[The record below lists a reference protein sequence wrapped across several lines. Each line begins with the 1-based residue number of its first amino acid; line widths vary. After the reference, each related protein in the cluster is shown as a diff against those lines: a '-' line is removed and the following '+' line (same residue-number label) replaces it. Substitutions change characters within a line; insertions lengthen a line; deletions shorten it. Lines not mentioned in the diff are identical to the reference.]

1 MVHAKTIRFVAVPVI
16 IIGVAISGLAS
27 AAGGADGDRYPV
39 VPIRHV
45 ILFIGDGMQLAHE
58 VAAGRY
64 LYGTGDGLDFHRF
77 PLQVDVATWDV
88 TTYNYWAKRR
98 GERPYDPTRI
108 LPWLGY
114 NPGEGGTRPESFRR
128 DGPKQESRLAYL
140 AAAATHSASAAT
152 AWSTGFKTDDG
163 NIAWLSGDPIDGAL
177 TTLAERLR
185 QEKGFAIGVVSTV
198 PFSHATP
205 AAHVSHNVDRDNYV
219 AIAAD
224 ILRGFQ
230 PEVVIGG
237 GHPQWYGKYKY
248 LSEADYTALKTDGL
262 GESYVFAER
271 RQGVDAAATLMAAAR
286 TAAKRGK
293 KLFGL
298 FGGPGGNF
306 DSPVPVDKP
315 GAPEVNPATREN
327 PVLKDCVSAALTVLS
342 RDPEGF
348 FVMFEQGDIDW
359 ANHTNDFR
367 RMVGTM
373 WDLNEAVRAAV
384 AYIEQPGDDITWS
397 DTLLIVTADHGNGGM
412 RLVEPLGVGD
422 LPVQVKAVASPCL
435 SVYCDKYVY
444 PQGDVTYASGHHT
457 NELVR
462 LYAIGSGLSLFEPYQ
477 GTWYPGTRIIDNT
490 HLFHVMAA
498 AAGLSHPSALATVE
512 PGLGNPK

>member
-1 MVHAKTIRFVAVPVI
+1 MAHAWTIRFFAVPVI

-27 AAGGADGDRYPV
+27 AAGGADGNRPPV

-45 ILFIGDGMQLAHE
+45 ILFIGDGMQMAHE

-64 LYGTGDGLDFHRF
+64 LYGADDGLDFHRF
-77 PLQVDVATWDV
+77 PLQLDVATWDV
-88 TTYNYWAKRR
+88 TTYNHWAKRR
-98 GERPYDPTRI
+98 GELPYNPNRI

-114 NPGEGGTRPESFRR
+114 NPGEGGTRPESFQK
-128 DGPKQESRLAYL
+128 DGIKQGSRMAYL
-140 AAAATHSASAAT
+140 TAAATDSASAAT

-185 QEKGFAIGVVSTV
+185 REKGFAIGVVSTV

-224 ILRGFQ
+224 ILWGFQ

-237 GHPQWYGKYKY
+237 GHPQWYGKYEY
-248 LSEADYTALKTDGL
+248 LSEADYTALKADGI
-262 GESYVFAER
+262 GETYVFAER
-271 RQGVDAAATLMAAAR
+271 RQGADAAAALMAAAR
-286 TAAKRGK
+286 TAAKSGK

-298 FGGPGGNF
+298 FGGADGNF
-306 DSPVPVDKP
+306 EFPVPVDKP
-315 GAPEVNPATREN
+315 GAPEVNPDTREN

-367 RMVGTM
+367 RMIGTM
-373 WDLNEAVRAAV
+373 WDLNEAVRTAV
-384 AYIEQPGDDITWS
+384 AYIERPGDDITWS
-397 DTLLIVTADHGNGGM
+397 DTLLIVTADHGNSGM
-412 RLVEPLGVGD
+412 RLVEPLAAGD
-422 LPVQVKAVASPCL
+422 LPVQVKATVSPCL
-435 SVYCDKYVY
+435 SVYCNKYVY
-444 PQGDVTYASGHHT
+444 PEGDVTYASGSHT

-477 GTWYPGTRIIDNT
+477 GAWYPGTRIIDNT
-490 HLFHVMAA
+490 HIFRVMAA
-498 AAGLSHPSALATVE
+498 AVGLSLPSGLETVELATVD
-512 PGLGNPK
+512 PK

>member
-1 MVHAKTIRFVAVPVI
+1 
-16 IIGVAISGLAS
+16 
-27 AAGGADGDRYPV
+27 
-39 VPIRHV
+39 
-45 ILFIGDGMQLAHE
+45 
-58 VAAGRY
+58 
-64 LYGTGDGLDFHRF
+64 
-77 PLQVDVATWDV
+77 
-88 TTYNYWAKRR
+88 
-98 GERPYDPTRI
+98 
-108 LPWLGY
+108 
-114 NPGEGGTRPESFRR
+114 
-128 DGPKQESRLAYL
+128 
-140 AAAATHSASAAT
+140 
-152 AWSTGFKTDDG
+152 
-163 NIAWLSGDPIDGAL
+163 
-177 TTLAERLR
+177 
-185 QEKGFAIGVVSTV
+185 
-198 PFSHATP
+198 
-205 AAHVSHNVDRDNYV
+205 
-219 AIAAD
+219 
-224 ILRGFQ
+224 
-230 PEVVIGG
+230 
-237 GHPQWYGKYKY
+237 
-248 LSEADYTALKTDGL
+248 
-262 GESYVFAER
+262 
-271 RQGVDAAATLMAAAR
+271 MAAAR

-315 GAPEVNPATREN
+315 GAPEVNPASREN
-327 PVLKDCVSAALTVLS
+327 PVLKECVSAALTVLS

-384 AYIEQPGDDITWS
+384 AYIEQPDDDITWS

-422 LPVQVKAVASPCL
+422 LPAQVKAVASPCL

-462 LYAIGSGLSLFEPYQ
+462 LYAIGSGLSLFESHQ
-477 GTWYPGTRIIDNT
+477 GAWYPGTQIIDNT

-498 AAGLSHPSALATVE
+498 AAGLLHPSGLATVE
-512 PGLGNPK
+512 PGLKNPK